1 MARVFNSANDA
12 LNQDLTASRPAGRSN
27 HGLQEFAIRR
37 PRASDRAWE
46 GDEAGPLVTY
56 RSMATQVKY
65 LWPLQAAIGD
75 GDAQRKRLVRIRESL
90 GWPVIGCNYL
100 ECFN

>member
-1 MARVFNSANDA
+1 M
-12 LNQDLTASRPAGRSN
+12 ASRQEGRSN

-90 GWPVIGCNYL
+90 GWPVIGCNYI